1 MLNRLKLPGSAEEA
15 ARSQSSEDSVRK
27 LGIMAVMIMI

>member
-1 MLNRLKLPGSAEEA
+1 MLNPLKLPGTAKEA
-15 ARSQSSEDSVRK
+15 ARSQYSEESVRK